1 MEIYII
7 GCIAV
12 IVFLLVQFYFA
23 QRNRKKTFHERIIRE
38 WGKVPKREYTDAEL
52 ESITHYYKN
61 TIGSSGDSKNHVDD
75 ITWNDLDMDEIFMQ
89 MNNTYSS
96 AGEEYLYYMLRTPKT
111 SDEELLK
118 REELITFF
126 ANNKKER
133 ERLQMIY
140 GEMGRKKGISVS
152 DYINR
157 LKDVPK
163 ESNRKHYIII
173 LLLVCI
179 AGIFCTA
186 DTTIGVLAFIVLTFY
201 SITSYYK
208 RKSVIEHYFVCF
220 RIINNIISNI
230 KKIKKCN
237 ISILD
242 PYVKEM
248 ETAARNLRGIDKRT
262 GILPTDNLTGS
273 LLDVILDYIRM
284 MTHIDLIR
292 FNNMLSIFIEKEE
305 DVSII
310 IKNIGFIEAMIAVA
324 SFRDN
329 LDYYG
334 IPEFVD
340 KSENMICA
348 ENLYHPVLTKPIP
361 NNINTSKSVLIT
373 GSNASGKSTFLKS
386 VAINSILAQTIHT
399 VAARKYRAG
408 FFRIMSSMAL
418 KDNILG
424 NESYYIVE
432 IKSLKRIIDS
442 INENVPVL
450 CFVDEVLRGTN
461 TVERI
466 AASSQILKFLS
477 GRNAICFAATH
488 DIELTHILEG
498 MYDNYH
504 FQEEVQEN
512 DIIFNYRLYS
522 GRAVSRN
529 AIKLLKVMGYDD
541 TIVEEA
547 NKNAAYFIE
556 KGKWQTIV

>member
-7 GCIAV
+7 GCMAV
-12 IVFLLVQFYFA
+12 IVFLFVQFYFA
-23 QRNRKKTFHERIIRE
+23 QRNRKNAFHEKIIRE
-38 WGKVPKREYTDAEL
+38 WGKVPEREYTDAEL

-61 TIGSSGDSKNHVDD
+61 TIDNSEDSKNRVDD

-96 AGEEYLYYMLRTPKT
+96 AGEEYLYYMLRTQKT
-111 SDEELLK
+111 SAEELLK

-133 ERLQMIY
+133 EKLQMIY
-140 GEMGRKKGISVS
+140 GEIGRKKGISVS

-157 LKDVPK
+157 LKDVSK

-173 LLLVCI
+173 LLLVCV
-179 AGIFCTA
+179 AGIFCA

-208 RKSVIEHYFVCF
+208 RKAVIEHYFVCF

-237 ISILD
+237 ISILE

-248 ETAARNLRGIDKRT
+248 ETAARNLRGIEKGT

-324 SFRDN
+324 SFREN
-329 LDYYG
+329 LDYYS
-334 IPEFVD
+334 IPEFAD

-348 ENLYHPVLTKPIP
+348 ENLYHPVLTKPVP
-361 NNINTSKSVLIT
+361 NSISTSKSVLIT

-418 KDNILG
+418 KDNLLG

>member
-1 MEIYII
+1 MDIYIT
-7 GCIAV
+7 GCMAV
-12 IVFLLVQFYFA
+12 IVFLFVQFYFA
-23 QRNRKKTFHERIIRE
+23 QRNRKKAFHERIIRE
-38 WGKVPKREYTDAEL
+38 WGKTPKREYTDAEF

-61 TIGSSGDSKNHVDD
+61 IIDNSEDSKNRIDD

-96 AGEEYLYYMLRTPKT
+96 VGEEYLYYMLRTPKI
-111 SDEELLK
+111 SEGELLK

-126 ANNKKER
+126 ADNKEER
-133 ERLQMIY
+133 EKLQMIY
-140 GEMGRKKGISVS
+140 GEIGRKKGISVS

-157 LKDVPK
+157 LKDVSR
-163 ESNRKHYIII
+163 ESNRKHYCII
-173 LLLVCI
+173 LLLVLVVCI
-179 AGIFCTA
+179 FFA
-186 DTTIGVLAFIVLTFY
+186 DTTIGVLAFIMLTFY

-208 RKSVIEHYFVCF
+208 RKGVIEHYFVCF

-237 ISILD
+237 ISILE

-248 ETAARNLRGIDKRT
+248 ETAANNLRGIKRGT
-262 GILPTDNLTGS
+262 GILPADNLTGS

-292 FNNMLSIFIEKEE
+292 FNNMLSIFMEKEE
-305 DVSII
+305 DVNVI
-310 IKNIGFIEAMIAVA
+310 IKNIGLIEAMIAIA
-324 SFRDN
+324 SFREN
-329 LDYYG
+329 LGYYA
-334 IPEFVD
+334 IPQFTDKNEKLVD
-340 KSENMICA
+340 VEK
-348 ENLYHPVLTKPIP
+348 LYHPVIANPVQNSIK
-361 NNINTSKSVLIT
+361 TSKSVLVT

-386 VAINSILAQTIHT
+386 VAINAILAQTTHT
-399 VAARKYRAG
+399 AAAGKYRAG

-418 KDNILG
+418 KDNLLG

-432 IKSLKRIIDS
+432 IKSLKRIIDN

-504 FQEEVQEN
+504 FQEEVKGN
-512 DIIFNYRLYS
+512 DIIFNYTLYA

-541 TIVEEA
+541 TIVEESD
-547 NKNAAYFIE
+547 KNAAYFIE
-556 KGKWQTIV
+556 KGRWQVIV